1 MRRSLAVRYLGC
13 YLGCYEGGA
22 RTRNSRAA
30 IWAAR
35 KHENSH
41 ADCTKMRHR
50 QAQYEDWQKGDKANG
65 ATVAVQARCAS
76 SLAARRVSA
85 AAAIAWNRNEAAEWK
100 SPVVEPGAT
109 SKLIKC
115 ESPLLVFGHAQSAF
129 RSAHAGTI
137 CHFDHIYTTM
147 SARCEPTPTP
157 APAAVSA
164 NAMQLSLM
172 TPLAS

>member
-50 QAQYEDWQKGDKANG
+50 QAQYEDWQEGDKPNG
-65 ATVAVQARCAS
+65 AIREHRPLGKQDMH
-76 SLAARRVSA
+76 RRLQK
-85 AAAIAWNRNEAAEWK
+85 ELGEY
-100 SPVVEPGAT
+100 
-109 SKLIKC
+109 
-115 ESPLLVFGHAQSAF
+115 Q
-129 RSAHAGTI
+129 
-137 CHFDHIYTTM
+137 
-147 SARCEPTPTP
+147 
-157 APAAVSA
+157 
-164 NAMQLSLM
+164 
-172 TPLAS
+172 